1 MPILQQKH
9 FVRVVLC
16 PTSQWLKMLQ
26 THQLPFALSLFGL
39 DQHCPIH
46 FHIVDNV
53 LPDLQAPKQCMLCF
67 FSNASVSFMMLS
79 CLPSSHHLKHAWGR
93 SAPFQQTACT
103 TRIWPALA
111 RAKARASS
119 ILSLEQ
125 SLCNE
130 NSCIQTIL
138 VTRNL
143 QEDNIVWFVDT
154 TISHDMF

>member
-53 LPDLQAPKQCMLCF
+53 LPDLQAPKQCNVCCVCF
-67 FSNASVSFMMLS
+67 FSNASVSCFLHDALMFAFI
-79 CLPSSHHLKHAWGR
+79 PSSEARLGAFGALPTNRLHHAH
-93 SAPFQQTACT
+93 
-103 TRIWPALA
+103 LA
-111 RAKARASS
+111 S
-119 ILSLEQ
+119 IGTGQDQCLEHFVEQ
-125 SLCNE
+125 SL
-130 NSCIQTIL
+130 
-138 VTRNL
+138 
-143 QEDNIVWFVDT
+143 
-154 TISHDMF
+154 